1 MSTIV
6 WSLRPVWY
14 GLYGSDHVFL
24 FLSCAFSS
32 HAVDISLSKLC
43 YYISQTLLPS
53 TKHWSVALI
62 STMLL
67 CSYNISLMLCPKY
80 YAIWIHLH
88 SSCMLF
94 FLSSSLKS
102 INGSIHDRLPVLRG
116 RPFMQHFRTFSQAL
130 IEWPP
135 FSVIMHAP
143 DIALLS
149 NTSIHFL
156 KHFHALNFLI

>member
-1 MSTIV
+1 MGCMVQIMCSYFC
-6 WSLRPVWY
+6 LA
-14 GLYGSDHVFL
+14 LYL
-24 FLSCAFSS
+24 LTLSIYRSQNYATTYLKPCCHQPSI
-32 HAVDISLSKLC
+32 DPSLSSALC
-43 YYISQTLLPS
+43 YYTPTI
-53 TKHWSVALI
+53 
-62 STMLL
+62 
-67 CSYNISLMLCPKY
+67 YRMLCQKN

-102 INGSIHDRLPVLRG
+102 IDGRIHDRLLVLRG
-116 RPFMQHFRTFSQAL
+116 RPFMQHFRTFSQAR

-135 FSVIMHAP
+135 FSVIIHAP

>member
-32 HAVDISLSKLC
+32 HTVNISLSKLC

-67 CSYNISLMLCPKY
+67 CSYNISRMLCPKS

-102 INGSIHDRLPVLRG
+102 IDSSIQDRLPVLWG

-130 IEWPP
+130 IELPP
-135 FSVIMHAP
+135 FSLIMHAL
-143 DIALLS
+143 DIALF
-149 NTSIHFL
+149 IQ
-156 KHFHALNFLI
+156 HFHTFSQTLPCP

>member
-1 MSTIV
+1 MVCMVQII
-6 WSLRPVWY
+6 
-14 GLYGSDHVFL
+14 VFL

-32 HAVDISLSKLC
+32 QAVDISLSKLC

-53 TKHWSVALI
+53 TKQWSIALI

-67 CSYNISLMLCPKY
+67 CSYNISHMLCQKN

-102 INGSIHDRLPVLRG
+102 IDGSIHDRLPVLRG
-116 RPFMQHFRTFSQAL
+116 RPFMQHFCTFLQAL

>member
-1 MSTIV
+1 MVCMVQII
-6 WSLRPVWY
+6 
-14 GLYGSDHVFL
+14 VFL

-32 HAVDISLSKLC
+32 QAIDISLSKLC

-53 TKHWSVALI
+53 TKHWFVALI

-67 CSYNISLMLCPKY
+67 CSYNISRMLCQKN

-94 FLSSSLKS
+94 FLSSLKS
-102 INGSIHDRLPVLRG
+102 IDGSIHDRLPVLRG

-143 DIALLS
+143 DIALLF
-149 NTSIHFL
+149 NTFIHFL
-156 KHFHALNFLI
+156 TYSQRATPTYRVG

>member
-1 MSTIV
+1 MVCMVQIMCSYFCLAL
-6 WSLRPVWY
+6 SL
-14 GLYGSDHVFL
+14 LT
-24 FLSCAFSS
+24 LSIYRSQNYATTYLKPCCHQPSI
-32 HAVDISLSKLC
+32 DPSLSSALC
-43 YYISQTLLPS
+43 YYAPTIYLACCVQ
-53 TKHWSVALI
+53 K
-62 STMLL
+62 
-67 CSYNISLMLCPKY
+67 N

-102 INGSIHDRLPVLRG
+102 IDGRIHDRLLVLRG